1 MRGGRCFVLIEEDV
15 QDNIKCFKNAN
26 NIAEIILYQLSF
38 QQCVSFC
45 SNFSYLI
52 YDILIKSLFSY
63 YKKRMEIIKSTWC
76 LPAGE
81 KFKVIP
87 KLVDKAK

>member
-1 MRGGRCFVLIEEDV
+1 M
-15 QDNIKCFKNAN
+15 FKNAN
-26 NIAEIILYQLSF
+26 NIANIILYQLSF
-38 QQCVSFC
+38 PQCVSFC

-63 YKKRMEIIKSTWC
+63 KKKHLEIIKSTCAC
-76 LPAGE
+76 LLVK

-87 KLVDKAK
+87 KFVDKAK